1 MINRHSLFPYQSI
14 KTLTLLIFSTFPL
27 SKLSTY
33 QNFPSPQ
40 LFLESFSFFLESLLF
55 SPKYNLFTKSK
66 FLYSNQDSDLWTFNN
81 RLPMKQDDKLL
92 ALLDVVIDTYINKGE
107 PIGSKFL
114 NSLEDVDYAPSTLRK
129 YLNLLE
135 KQGMVYQP
143 YNSSGRIPTIDG
155 LKLYIETYLQQI
167 EEENKAE
174 VLTAREN
181 IKELVEML
189 GGLVDGVI
197 IGFLRNDEYYHLG
210 INNLLRDDLK
220 EDYEET
226 RNIIKFIEEKR
237 IVKHIDSKILKKNQ
251 IYYTFLDDQN
261 TIISTVYAKIN
272 MDGYDG
278 ILAIVGSTRVNYK
291 KNVAILSQLLQK
303 ME

>member
-1 MINRHSLFPYQSI
+1 
-14 KTLTLLIFSTFPL
+14 
-27 SKLSTY
+27 
-33 QNFPSPQ
+33 
-40 LFLESFSFFLESLLF
+40 
-55 SPKYNLFTKSK
+55 
-66 FLYSNQDSDLWTFNN
+66 
-81 RLPMKQDDKLL
+81 MKQDEKLL

-114 NSLEDVDYAPSTLRK
+114 NSLEDIEYAPSTLRK

-155 LKLYIETYLQQI
+155 LKLYIENYLQQI
-167 EEENKAE
+167 EEENNAE
-174 VLTAREN
+174 VISAREN

-197 IGFLRNDEYYHLG
+197 IWFLRNDEYYHLG

-261 TIISTVYAKIN
+261 TIISTVYTKIN

-278 ILAIVGSTRVNYK
+278 ILAIVGSMRVNYK
-291 KNVAILSQLLQK
+291 KNVAILSQILQK